1 MNAHTFDFIDQIF
14 YENVWDL
21 LVKEV
26 GASKDPIDKKM
37 FVLDFCQVDSPAI
50 EFRFGGIFG
59 MGGKFW
65 RNSNRFEISCYHET
79 ETPERLEVIA
89 RVNAEI
95 NSLVEK
101 HHPRTQYDLMK
112 LGWRF

>member
-1 MNAHTFDFIDQIF
+1 MNARTYDFADKIF
-14 YENVWDL
+14 YEEVRDL
-21 LVKEV
+21 LAKKV
-26 GASKDPIDKKM
+26 GAKSDPIDKKM
-37 FVLDFCQVDSPAI
+37 FILDFCQVDNPAI

-65 RNSNRFEISCYHET
+65 RNGNRFEISCYRET
-79 ETPERLEVIA
+79 ETPERLEVIVC
-89 RVNAEI
+89 VNEEI
-95 NSLVEK
+95 NQLVVK